1 MRRVRWW
8 AVLSAGLAP
17 VFLIGGWTLAARRQP
32 AAYDPVR
39 DTISALAGHGAT
51 DRWVMTAGLV
61 GLGACHVVTA
71 LGLRPAATP
80 GRVLLATG
88 GVATLL
94 VAAFPVPRAGTSA
107 AHFAA
112 ALVAFGAL
120 TVWAALA
127 APRRSPEPAPW
138 ALRPVVSMAA
148 TAVLAALLGWFAIEL
163 SGDGA
168 HVGLSERAVA
178 AAQALWPLCVALTA
192 ALTAEGTH
200 SPVATGDSRPAGS
213 GSAPSP

>member
-32 AAYDPVR
+32 HGYDPGR

-61 GLGACHVVTA
+61 GLGACHVITA
-71 LGLRPAATP
+71 RGLRPAATP

-94 VAAFPVPRAGTSA
+94 VAAFPVPRAGTSP

-112 ALVAFGAL
+112 ALAAFGAL
-120 TVWAALA
+120 TLWAAA
-127 APRRSPEPAPW
+127 APPRRSPDPPPW
-138 ALRPVVSMAA
+138 ALRPVVSVPA
-148 TAVLAALLGWFAIEL
+148 TVVLATLLGWFAIEL
-163 SGDGA
+163 FGDGA
-168 HVGLSERAVA
+168 HIGRSERAVA
-178 AAQALWPLCVALTA
+178 AAQALWPLCVALSA
-192 ALTAEGTH
+192 ALTTAGTQ
-200 SPVATGDSRPAGS
+200 PRAG
-213 GSAPSP
+213 